1 MKNLLSTGDMH
12 QKYTRQAKDSIQ
24 CIKRGQ
30 ERVMKAK
37 VSKLDIPS
45 DDSDKGVIFGL
56 SQESWSTQPLFKVS
70 KVLDL
75 VLAGPSFFSKS
86 RTS

>member
-1 MKNLLSTGDMH
+1 MH

-24 CIKRGQ
+24 CIKSVQ

-45 DDSDKGVIFGL
+45 DDSDQFIVQLVFCQL
-56 SQESWSTQPLFKVS
+56 SRSL
-70 KVLDL
+70 
-75 VLAGPSFFSKS
+75 LAGLKCWN
-86 RTS
+86 TN